1 MFMYLFLS
9 AGIGKKLTGIEH
21 AILRRKKLFNDMA
34 IENKVVTV
42 NFNRDYQEILESND
56 ILKSEF
62 LNIYDDYQNIFFL
75 DRKNNTI
82 KDFILNIKGDIEIK
96 RVKSSLDY
104 KIYVNNNYSYY
115 IRCYEDNQISY
126 INFFDNEHNK
136 VKRHIFNKQG
146 YLVQVIYLENNETKI
161 IQYLNIF
168 KKVVIEEFFNKEKRI
183 NTINTYEK
191 ETTVS
196 FVNKDEWIKYW
207 LNNLF
212 EKYKF
217 CSIYCDKNRI
227 YSHILIKIPKKNYK
241 VISVLHSSHLKF
253 PKEIQKSPLN
263 SNYKVCLNNSNY
275 FDGYIV
281 STNEQKKDIHERF
294 GRNIKVWVIPPAY
307 LEDTGL
313 LLEQST
319 EKFNVISVGRYY
331 IEKRLDHIILAVE
344 KLSKKYPEIKLD
356 LYGFGN
362 NNDEFSYKK
371 SLRKLVIEH
380 NLDKHVEFKGYS
392 NNIVSKIEK
401 AHVSV
406 ITSTVEGFC
415 IGILDSLSVGTPVV
429 SYNIKYGPSD
439 MIENKISGFLVEE
452 GSISHLAD
460 CIESVYLDSSMRN
473 SAFNS
478 AKKFSKST
486 LKEKWLNHIFELSN
500 I

>member
-1 MFMYLFLS
+1 MYLFLS

-21 AILRRKKLFNDMA
+21 AILRRKKLFNNMA
-34 IENKVVTV
+34 IENKIVTV
-42 NFNRDYQEILESND
+42 NFNRDYQEILETHD

-62 LNIYDDYQNIFFL
+62 LNIYDDYQKMIFL
-75 DRKNNTI
+75 AKKNNTI
-82 KDFILNIKGDIEIK
+82 KDFILNIKGDLEIK
-96 RVKSSLDY
+96 RVKSLLDY
-104 KIYVNNNYSYY
+104 RVYVNKNYNYY
-115 IRCYEDNQISY
+115 IHCYDNSQISY
-126 INFFDNEHNK
+126 INFFDTEHNK

-146 YLVQVIYLENNETKI
+146 YLVQIIYLENNETKI
-161 IQYLNIF
+161 IQYLNSF
-168 KKVVIEEFFNKEKRI
+168 KKVVIEEFFNKEKKI
-183 NTINTYEK
+183 NTIITYEK
-191 ETTVS
+191 EATVN
-196 FVNKDEWIKYW
+196 FIDKDEWIKYW

-212 EKYKF
+212 KRYKF
-217 CSIYCDKNRI
+217 CFIYCDKNRI

-263 SNYKVCLNNSNY
+263 SNYEVCLNNSEY

-281 STNEQKKDIHERF
+281 STNEQKKDMHQRF
-294 GRNIKVWVIPPAY
+294 GDKIKVWAIPPAY
-307 LEDTGL
+307 LQDDKFSIKE
-313 LLEQST
+313 ST

-362 NNDEFSYKK
+362 NNDKFLYEK
-371 SLRKLVIEH
+371 SLRKLVSEY
-380 NLDKHVEFKGYS
+380 NLDNQVEFKGYS
-392 NNIVSKIEK
+392 DDIISKIEK

-429 SYNIKYGPSD
+429 SYDIKYGPSE
-439 MIENKISGFLVEE
+439 MIENTISGFLVKE
-452 GSISHLAD
+452 GDISQLAY
-460 CIESVYLDSSMRN
+460 CIESVYLNNSMRN
-473 SAFNS
+473 STFNS
-478 AKKFSKST
+478 SKKFSRSIIK
-486 LKEKWLNHIFELSN
+486 KKWLNHIFELSN